1 MSVNKNNS
9 TYTKFFT
16 RSPNLSYTN
25 PKYSIF
31 PKPVR
36 KSTPSPL
43 PFTQKKQNKLISPY
57 NINQYNKRNPF
68 NPIITSVKSNS
79 LNTSHINN
87 TSLNDSS
94 MRKFNHITTSNKLIQ
109 NRRAKTPNIPQKS
122 SSKLNWVSLSSRAS
136 PNINTKHIT
145 KINSTN
151 NNMLNKPKS
160 PFTSKLNMV
169 TNNNFQRKIQHRNFQ
184 PKNIFS
190 KYKPKQTS
198 TVIIAN
204 EAIKM
209 NSSNIANTNK
219 TFFANSNGIN
229 ISVPEKDNSTSSDST
244 NNKSKEINREIS
256 QGKIDKKISKNKKR
270 IKCMHDL
277 SKTGLAGD
285 EKKVNQDNYFIF
297 KNFNNDF
304 ENIFMGVW

>member
-16 RSPNLSYTN
+16 RSPNLSYAN

-43 PFTQKKQNKLISPY
+43 PFTQKKQNKIFSPY
-57 NINQYNKRNPF
+57 NIMTKPNNKRNPF
-68 NPIITSVKSNS
+68 NSITTSVKSNS

-151 NNMLNKPKS
+151 NNTLNKAKS

-169 TNNNFQRKIQHRNFQ
+169 TNNNYQRKIQHRNFQ

-198 TVIIAN
+198 TVIIAS
-204 EAIKM
+204 EASKM
-209 NSSNIANTNK
+209 NNASITNK
-219 TFFANSNGIN
+219 TVFANSNN

>member
-9 TYTKFFT
+9 MYTKFFT
-16 RSPNLSYTN
+16 PSPNLSYTN
-25 PKYSIF
+25 PKYNIF
-31 PKPVR
+31 PKPIR

-43 PFTQKKQNKLISPY
+43 PFTQKKQNKLNMVIMTKP
-57 NINQYNKRNPF
+57 NNKRNPF
-68 NPIITSVKSNS
+68 NALTTSVKSNS
-79 LNTSHINN
+79 LNNSHINN

-94 MRKFNHITTSNKLIQ
+94 MRKFNHITSSNKVIQ

-122 SSKLNWVSLSSRAS
+122 SSKLNWVSLSTRAS
-136 PNINTKHIT
+136 PNINMKYVT
-145 KINSTN
+145 KINSAN
-151 NNMLNKPKS
+151 NSMIGSNRVINKAKS

-169 TNNNFQRKIQHRNFQ
+169 TNNNYQRKIQHRNFQ

-209 NSSNIANTNK
+209 NNSNIANTNK
-219 TFFANSNGIN
+219 TYYANTNIKMN

-244 NNKSKEINREIS
+244 NNKSKEINREVIYY
-256 QGKIDKKISKNKKR
+256 
-270 IKCMHDL
+270 IKFLD
-277 SKTGLAGD
+277 SVITRK
-285 EKKVNQDNYFIF
+285 Y
-297 KNFNNDF
+297 
-304 ENIFMGVW
+304 